1 VTTNE
6 RGFTIVEVLVAV
18 LVLSIGIVALVGS
31 SALVTRMVGRGKTS
45 TVAAQVAA
53 RRLEWLR
60 SLAASSATPCTHA
73 EFATGSTS
81 DVEHGVTE
89 SWFVAAGNT
98 SWTRRVTVYA
108 TYKVPGGSGTKTDT
122 VTTFIPCAS

>member
-18 LVLSIGIVALVGS
+18 LVLSIGIMALVGS

-53 RRLEWLR
+53 RRLERLR
-60 SLAASSATPCTHA
+60 SLAASTATPCTHVG
-73 EFATGSTS
+73 FVSGSESTP
-81 DVEHGVTE
+81 DNNVTE
-89 SWFVAAGNT
+89 SWVVVAGNT
-98 SWTRRVTVYA
+98 GWTRRATVYV
-108 TYKVPGGSGTKTDT
+108 TYKVPGGVGTKTDT